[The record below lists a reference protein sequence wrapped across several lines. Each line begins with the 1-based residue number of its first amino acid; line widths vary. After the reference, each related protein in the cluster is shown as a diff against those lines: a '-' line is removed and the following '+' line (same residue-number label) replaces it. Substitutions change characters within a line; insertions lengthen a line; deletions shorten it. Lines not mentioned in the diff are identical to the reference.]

1 MTTKHPDQPDLFKD
15 YLPKVEANAKT
26 ENRDPLFNFRSA
38 YEAFDHDYDSY
49 DNAGANTQWAI
60 DRNAQKLLEAL
71 GEHPLKDELKKAIGS
86 GIPSNV
92 YEVCDKILNPK
103 SKT

>member
-1 MTTKHPDQPDLFKD
+1 MSATQHPDQPDLFKD
-15 YLPKVEANAKT
+15 YLSELDKKEAQKP
-26 ENRDPLFNFRSA
+26 DPLLSFRSA
-38 YEAFDHDYDSY
+38 YEVFDRDYDSY
-49 DNAGANTQWAI
+49 DNAGADTRWAV

-92 YEVCDKILNPK
+92 YEVCGKILSP
-103 SKT
+103 

>member
-1 MTTKHPDQPDLFKD
+1 MSATQHPDQPDLFKD
-15 YLPKVEANAKT
+15 YLPHLEEQEKAKP
-26 ENRDPLFNFRSA
+26 DPLADFRSA
-38 YEAFDHDYDSY
+38 YGEFDRDYDRY
-49 DNAGANTQWAI
+49 DAAGANTGWAV

-92 YEVCDKILNPK
+92 YEVCGKILNP
-103 SKT
+103 